1 MQNLSKILYLTF
13 LKKLKRDIVD
23 KLDFRSQDFSQTGKA
38 MYELACELFPIPR
51 SITGQGFRASL
62 EILNKTLGGGI
73 LKFHSIKSGTKVF
86 DWIVPDEWNVK
97 EAYIITPKGKK
108 ICDLKKHN
116 LHLLNYSEAIDQEIE
131 LEELQD
137 HLYSIEEMPDAIPY
151 VTSYYKRRWGFCL
164 THNERKKLKKGK
176 YKVYID
182 AKHDENG
189 FLDYA
194 DFILP
199 STQNSKDEI
208 LISTYLCHPSM
219 ANNEL
224 SGPVV
229 AIFLAKWLLSLKERR
244 YNYRFVIIPETIGSI
259 VYLSK
264 HLEHLKKHVKA
275 GFVLSCLGDDHTYS
289 LIHTPK
295 ENTLSDKVALH
306 TLKNRENFKAFSFLD
321 RGSDER
327 QYNAPLVN
335 LGIVGVCRTRYG
347 DYDGYH
353 NSKDDLN
360 FISEKGLMGGLQSMQ
375 EMILNLEINAVYE
388 NTIVCEPNLGKR
400 GLYHTLSTANDIP
413 LACNFL
419 AYCDGEND
427 IINIANILNIQAY
440 EFKELLEKIKF
451 YGLVK

>member
-1 MQNLSKILYLTF
+1 M
-13 LKKLKRDIVD
+13 D

-51 SITGQGFRASL
+51 SITGQGFRDSL

-97 EAYIITPKGKK
+97 EAYIITPEGEK
-108 ICDLKKHN
+108 ICDFKKHN

-137 HLYSIEEMPDAIPY
+137 HLYSIEKMPDAIPY

-189 FLDYA
+189 VLDYA

-229 AIFLAKWLLSLKERR
+229 AIFLAKWLLSLKERK

-275 GFVLSCLGDDHTYS
+275 GFVLSCLGDDHAYS

-306 TLKNRENFKAFSFLD
+306 TLKNKENFKAFSFLD

-427 IINIANILNIQAY
+427 IIDIANILNMQAY

>member
-1 MQNLSKILYLTF
+1 M
-13 LKKLKRDIVD
+13 D

-51 SITGQGFRASL
+51 SITGQGFRDSL
-62 EILNKTLGGGI
+62 EILNKTLGGGGI

-86 DWIVPDEWNVK
+86 DWIVPDKWNAK
-97 EAYIITPKGKK
+97 EAYIITPEGEK
-108 ICDLKKHN
+108 ICDFKKHN
-116 LHLLNYSEAIDQEIE
+116 LHLLNYSEAIDKEIE

-189 FLDYA
+189 VLDYA

-229 AIFLAKWLLSLKERR
+229 AIFLAKWLLSLKERK

-264 HLEHLKKHVKA
+264 HLEHLKKYVKA
-275 GFVLSCLGDDHTYS
+275 GFVLSCLGDDHAYS

-306 TLKNRENFKAFSFLD
+306 TLKNKENFKAFSFLD

-360 FISEKGLMGGLQSMQ
+360 FISEKGLMGGLSSIQ

-427 IINIANILNIQAY
+427 IIDIANILNMQAY

>member
-1 MQNLSKILYLTF
+1 MN
-13 LKKLKRDIVD
+13 

-97 EAYIITPKGKK
+97 EAYIITPEGEK
-108 ICDLKKHN
+108 ICDFKKHN

-306 TLKNRENFKAFSFLD
+306 TLKNKENFKAFSFLD

-360 FISEKGLMGGLQSMQ
+360 FISEKGLMGGLQSIQ

-427 IINIANILNIQAY
+427 IIDIANILNMQAY

>member
-1 MQNLSKILYLTF
+1 M
-13 LKKLKRDIVD
+13 D

-51 SITGQGFRASL
+51 SITGQGFRDSL
-62 EILNKTLGGGI
+62 EILNKTLGGGT

-86 DWIVPDEWNVK
+86 DWIVPDEWSVK
-97 EAYIITPKGKK
+97 EAYIITPEGEK
-108 ICDLKKHN
+108 ICDFKKHN
-116 LHLLNYSEAIDQEIE
+116 LHLLNYSEAIDKEIE

-164 THNERKKLKKGK
+164 AHNERKKLKKGK

-189 FLDYA
+189 VLDYA

-224 SGPVV
+224 SGSVV
-229 AIFLAKWLLSLKERR
+229 SIFLAKWLLSLKERR

-306 TLKNRENFKAFSFLD
+306 TLKNKENFKAFSFLN

-360 FISEKGLMGGLQSMQ
+360 FISKKGLMGGLQSIQ

-388 NTIVCEPNLGKR
+388 NTITCEPNLGKR

-427 IINIANILNIQAY
+427 IIDIANILNMQAY

-451 YGLVK
+451 YGLIK

>member
-1 MQNLSKILYLTF
+1 M
-13 LKKLKRDIVD
+13 D

-38 MYELACELFPIPR
+38 IYELACELFPIPR

-97 EAYIITPKGKK
+97 EAYIITPKGEK
-108 ICDLKKHN
+108 ICDFKKHN

-189 FLDYA
+189 VLDYA

-229 AIFLAKWLLSLKERR
+229 SIFLAKWLLSLKERR

-264 HLEHLKKHVKA
+264 HFEHLKKHVKA
-275 GFVLSCLGDDHTYS
+275 GFVLSCLGDDHAYS

-306 TLKNRENFKAFSFLD
+306 TLKNKENFKAFSFLD

-427 IINIANILNIQAY
+427 IIDIANILNIQAY

>member
-1 MQNLSKILYLTF
+1 M
-13 LKKLKRDIVD
+13 D

-51 SITGQGFRASL
+51 SITGQGFRDSL

-97 EAYIITPKGKK
+97 EAYIITPEGEK
-108 ICDLKKHN
+108 ICDFKKHN
-116 LHLLNYSEAIDQEIE
+116 LNLLNYSEAIDQEIE

-137 HLYSIEEMPDAIPY
+137 HLYSIEKMPDAIPY

-189 FLDYA
+189 VLDYA

-275 GFVLSCLGDDHTYS
+275 GFVLSCLGDDHAYS

-306 TLKNRENFKAFSFLD
+306 TLKNKENFKAFSFLN

-327 QYNAPLVN
+327 QYNTPLVN
-335 LGIVGVCRTRYG
+335 LGIVGVCRTKYG
-347 DYDGYH
+347 EYKQYH
-353 NSKDDLN
+353 TSKDDLN
-360 FISEKGLMGGLQSMQ
+360 FISKKGLMGGLQSMQ

-419 AYCDGEND
+419 AYCDGKND
-427 IINIANILNIQAY
+427 IIDIANILNIQAY
-440 EFKELLEKIKF
+440 EFKELLVKILEYK
-451 YGLVK
+451 LLNITH

>member
-1 MQNLSKILYLTF
+1 M
-13 LKKLKRDIVD
+13 D

-97 EAYIITPKGKK
+97 EAYIITPEGKK
-108 ICDLKKHN
+108 ICDFKKHN

-189 FLDYA
+189 VLDYA

-229 AIFLAKWLLSLKERR
+229 AIFLAKWLLSLKERK

-264 HLEHLKKHVKA
+264 HLEYLKKYVKA
-275 GFVLSCLGDDHTYS
+275 GFVLSCLGDDHAYS

-306 TLKNRENFKAFSFLD
+306 TLKHKENFKAFSFLD

-360 FISEKGLMGGLQSMQ
+360 FISEKGLMGGLSSIQ

-427 IINIANILNIQAY
+427 IIDIANILNMQAY
-440 EFKELLEKIKF
+440 EFKELLKKIKF

>member
-1 MQNLSKILYLTF
+1 M
-13 LKKLKRDIVD
+13 D
-23 KLDFRSQDFSQTGKA
+23 KLDFRSQDFSQTGKV

-73 LKFHSIKSGTKVF
+73 LKFHSIKSGAKVF

-97 EAYIITPKGKK
+97 EAYIITPEGEK
-108 ICDLKKHN
+108 ICDFKKHN

-137 HLYSIEEMPDAIPY
+137 HLYSIEEIPDAIPY

-164 THNERKKLKKGK
+164 AHNERKKLKKGK

-189 FLDYA
+189 VLDYA

-229 AIFLAKWLLSLKERR
+229 AIFLAKWLLSLKERK

-275 GFVLSCLGDDHTYS
+275 GFALSCLGDDHAYS

-306 TLKNRENFKAFSFLD
+306 TLKNKENFKAFSFLD

-335 LGIVGVCRTRYG
+335 LGIAGVCRTKHGEYKQ
-347 DYDGYH
+347 YH
-353 NSKDDLN
+353 TSKDDLN
-360 FISEKGLMGGLQSMQ
+360 FISEKGLMGGLSSMQ
-375 EMILNLEINAVYE
+375 EIILNLEINAVYE

-427 IINIANILNIQAY
+427 IIDIANILNMQAY

>member
-1 MQNLSKILYLTF
+1 
-13 LKKLKRDIVD
+13 
-23 KLDFRSQDFSQTGKA
+23 

-97 EAYIITPKGKK
+97 EAYIITPEGEK
-108 ICDLKKHN
+108 ICDFKKHN

-137 HLYSIEEMPDAIPY
+137 HLYSIEEMPDGIPY

-275 GFVLSCLGDDHTYS
+275 GFVLSCLGDDHAYS

-306 TLKNRENFKAFSFLD
+306 TLKNKENFKAFSFLD

-347 DYDGYH
+347 NYDGYH

-427 IINIANILNIQAY
+427 IIDIANILNMQAY

-451 YGLVK
+451 YGLAK

>member
-1 MQNLSKILYLTF
+1 M
-13 LKKLKRDIVD
+13 D

-51 SITGQGFRASL
+51 SITGQGFRDSL

-97 EAYIITPKGKK
+97 EAYIITPKGEK
-108 ICDLKKHN
+108 ICDFKKHN

-176 YKVYID
+176 YKVYIN

-189 FLDYA
+189 VLDYA

-306 TLKNRENFKAFSFLD
+306 TLKNKENFKAFSFLD

-427 IINIANILNIQAY
+427 IIDIANILNMQAY

>member
-1 MQNLSKILYLTF
+1 M
-13 LKKLKRDIVD
+13 D

-97 EAYIITPKGKK
+97 EAYIITPEGEK
-108 ICDLKKHN
+108 ICDFKKHN

-189 FLDYA
+189 VLDYA

-229 AIFLAKWLLSLKERR
+229 AIFLAKWLLSLKERK

-264 HLEHLKKHVKA
+264 HLEHLKKYVKA
-275 GFVLSCLGDDHTYS
+275 GFVLSCLGDDHAYS

-306 TLKNRENFKAFSFLD
+306 TLKNKENFKAFSFLD

-360 FISEKGLMGGLQSMQ
+360 FISEKGLMGGLSSIQ

-427 IINIANILNIQAY
+427 IIDIANILNMQAY

>member
-1 MQNLSKILYLTF
+1 M
-13 LKKLKRDIVD
+13 
-23 KLDFRSQDFSQTGKA
+23 
-38 MYELACELFPIPR
+38 
-51 SITGQGFRASL
+51 
-62 EILNKTLGGGI
+62 GGGI

-97 EAYIITPKGKK
+97 EAYIITPEGEK
-108 ICDLKKHN
+108 ICDFKKHN

-137 HLYSIEEMPDAIPY
+137 HLYSIEKMPDAIPY

-189 FLDYA
+189 VLDYA

-229 AIFLAKWLLSLKERR
+229 AIFLAKWLLSLKERK

-275 GFVLSCLGDDHTYS
+275 GFVLSCLGDDHAYS

-306 TLKNRENFKAFSFLD
+306 TLKNKENFKAFSFLD

-375 EMILNLEINAVYE
+375 EIILNLEINAVYE

-427 IINIANILNIQAY
+427 IIDIANILNMQAY

>member
-1 MQNLSKILYLTF
+1 MN
-13 LKKLKRDIVD
+13 

-51 SITGQGFRASL
+51 SITGQGFRDSL
-62 EILNKTLGGGI
+62 EILNKTLGGGGI

-97 EAYIITPKGKK
+97 EAYIITPEGEK
-108 ICDLKKHN
+108 ICDFKKHN

-176 YKVYID
+176 YKVYIN

-189 FLDYA
+189 VLDYA

-275 GFVLSCLGDDHTYS
+275 GFVLSCLGDDHAYS

-306 TLKNRENFKAFSFLD
+306 TLKNKENFKAFSFLD

-327 QYNAPLVN
+327 QYNAPLIN
-335 LGIVGVCRTRYG
+335 LGIAGVCRTKYG
-347 DYDGYH
+347 EFKQYH
-353 NSKDDLN
+353 TSKDNLK

-388 NTIVCEPNLGKR
+388 NTIVCEPNLDKR
-400 GLYHTLSTANDIP
+400 GLYHTLSTANNIP

-427 IINIANILNIQAY
+427 IIDIANILNMQAY
-440 EFKELLEKIKF
+440 EFKELLKKIKF

>member
-1 MQNLSKILYLTF
+1 M
-13 LKKLKRDIVD
+13 D

-51 SITGQGFRASL
+51 SITGQGFRDSL

-97 EAYIITPKGKK
+97 EAYIITPKGEK
-108 ICDLKKHN
+108 ICDFKKHN

-189 FLDYA
+189 VLDYA

-229 AIFLAKWLLSLKERR
+229 SIFLAKWLLSLKERR

-275 GFVLSCLGDDHTYS
+275 GFVLSCLGDDHAYS

-306 TLKNRENFKAFSFLD
+306 TLKNKENFKAFSFLD

-335 LGIVGVCRTRYG
+335 LGIVGVCRTKYG

-360 FISEKGLMGGLQSMQ
+360 FISEKGLMGGLQSIQ
-375 EMILNLEINAVYE
+375 EMILNLEINAVYK

-427 IINIANILNIQAY
+427 IIDIANILNMQAY

>member
-1 MQNLSKILYLTF
+1 M
-13 LKKLKRDIVD
+13 D

-51 SITGQGFRASL
+51 SITGQGFRDSL

-97 EAYIITPKGKK
+97 EAYIITPKGEK
-108 ICDLKKHN
+108 ICDFKKHN

-189 FLDYA
+189 VLDYA

-229 AIFLAKWLLSLKERR
+229 SIFLAKWLLGLKERR

-264 HLEHLKKHVKA
+264 HLECLKKHVKA
-275 GFVLSCLGDDHTYS
+275 GFVLSCLDDDHTYS
-289 LIHTPK
+289 LIHTVK

-306 TLKNRENFKAFSFLD
+306 TLKNKENFKAFSFLD

-353 NSKDDLN
+353 NSKDDLD

-375 EMILNLEINAVYE
+375 EMILNLEINAVYK

-427 IINIANILNIQAY
+427 IIDIANILNMQAY

>member
-1 MQNLSKILYLTF
+1 M
-13 LKKLKRDIVD
+13 D

-51 SITGQGFRASL
+51 SITGQGFRDSL

-97 EAYIITPKGKK
+97 EAYIITPEGEK
-108 ICDLKKHN
+108 ICDFKKHN

-176 YKVYID
+176 YKVYIN

-189 FLDYA
+189 VLDYA

-229 AIFLAKWLLSLKERR
+229 AIFLAKWLLSLKERK

-275 GFVLSCLGDDHTYS
+275 GFVLSCLGDDHAYS

-306 TLKNRENFKAFSFLD
+306 TLKNKENFKAFSFLD

-360 FISEKGLMGGLQSMQ
+360 FISEKGLMGGLQSIQ

-427 IINIANILNIQAY
+427 IIDIANILNMQAY

>member
-1 MQNLSKILYLTF
+1 M
-13 LKKLKRDIVD
+13 D

-38 MYELACELFPIPR
+38 MYELACELFPIAR
-51 SITGQGFRASL
+51 SITGQGFRDSL

-73 LKFHSIKSGTKVF
+73 IKFHSIKSGTKVF

-97 EAYIITPKGKK
+97 EAYIITPEGEK
-108 ICDLKKHN
+108 ICDFKKHN

-137 HLYSIEEMPDAIPY
+137 HLYSIEEIPDAIPY

-164 THNERKKLKKGK
+164 AHNERKKLKKGK

-189 FLDYA
+189 VLDYA

-229 AIFLAKWLLSLKERR
+229 AIFLARWLLSLKERK

-275 GFVLSCLGDDHTYS
+275 GFVLSCLGDDHAYS

-306 TLKNRENFKAFSFLD
+306 TLKNKENFKAFSFLD

-335 LGIVGVCRTRYG
+335 LGIVGVCRTKYG
-347 DYDGYH
+347 EYKQYH
-353 NSKDDLN
+353 TSKDDLN
-360 FISEKGLMGGLQSMQ
+360 FISKKGLMSGLQSIQ

-427 IINIANILNIQAY
+427 IIDIANILNMQAY
-440 EFKELLEKIKF
+440 EFKELLEKILEYK
-451 YGLVK
+451 LARKI

>member
-1 MQNLSKILYLTF
+1 M
-13 LKKLKRDIVD
+13 D
-23 KLDFRSQDFSQTGKA
+23 KLDFRSQDFSQTGKT

-73 LKFHSIKSGTKVF
+73 IKFHSIKSSTKVF

-97 EAYIITPKGKK
+97 EAYIITPEGEK
-108 ICDLKKHN
+108 ICDFKKHN

-164 THNERKKLKKGK
+164 AHNERKKLKKGK

-182 AKHDENG
+182 TKHDENG
-189 FLDYA
+189 VLDYA

-229 AIFLAKWLLSLKERR
+229 AIFLAKWLLSLKERK

-275 GFVLSCLGDDHTYS
+275 GFVLSCLGDDHAYS

-306 TLKNRENFKAFSFLD
+306 TLKNKENFKAFSFLD

-335 LGIVGVCRTRYG
+335 LGIVGVSRTKYG
-347 DYDGYH
+347 EYKQYH
-353 NSKDDLN
+353 TSKDDLN

-375 EMILNLEINAVYE
+375 EIILNLEINTVYE

-427 IINIANILNIQAY
+427 IIDIANILNMQAY
-440 EFKELLEKIKF
+440 EFKELLEKILEYK
-451 YGLVK
+451 LLSITH